1 MILTSLVSVAILGT
15 GFFASQP
22 TFVRASEEAA
32 EKASAEA
39 DAQKEFLANYD
50 EALEV
55 TVKELEKA
63 DTKNNPEL
71 EAQKQKTIEAL
82 KVASAETRAKIVEG
96 FKNGLTAKQAENIID
111 EANKKASEEAAEKA
125 SAEAD
130 AQKEFLANYDEA
142 LEVTVKELE
151 KADTKNNPELEA
163 QKQKTIE
170 ALKVAS
176 AETRAKIVEGF
187 KNGLTA
193 KQAENIIDEANKK
206 ASEEA
211 AEKASAEADAQ
222 KEFLANYDEA
232 LEVTVK
238 ELEKADTKNNPELE
252 AQKQKT
258 IEALKV
264 ASAETRAKIVEGFKN
279 GLTAK
284 QAENIIDEANK
295 KASEE
300 AAEKASAEADA
311 QKEFLANYDEALEV
325 TVKELEKADTKNNPE
340 LEAQK
345 QKTIEALKVA
355 SAETRAKIVEGF
367 KNGLTAKQAENII
380 DEANKKASEEAAEK
394 ASAEADAQK
403 EFLANYDEALEVTV
417 KELEKAD
424 TKNNPELEAQKQKT
438 IEALKVA
445 SAETRAKIVEGFKN
459 GLTAKQAENIIDE
472 ANKKASEEAAEKA
485 SAEADAQKE
494 FLANYDEALEVT
506 VKELEKADTKNNPE
520 LEAQKQKTIEA
531 LKVASAETRA
541 KIVEGFK
548 NGLTAKQAENIIDE
562 ANKKASEEAAEK
574 ASAEADAQKEFL
586 ANYDEALEV
595 TVKELEKADTKNN
608 PELEAQK
615 QKTHL

>member
-211 AEKASAEADAQ
+211 AEKPKPAQ
-222 KEFLANYDEA
+222 PSTPKPGWKQENGMWYFYNTDGAMATGWAKVNGSWYYLNRNGAMATGWAKVNGSWYYLNRNGA
-232 LEVTVK
+232 MATGWAKVNGSWYYLNRNGAMATGWAKVNGSWYYLNRNGAMATGWVK
-238 ELEKADTKNNPELE
+238 DGDTRYYLE
-252 AQKQKT
+252 ASGAMKASQWFKVLDKWYYVNGSG
-258 IEALKV
+258 ALAV
-264 ASAETRAKIVEGFKN
+264 NTTVDGYRESMLMVNGFKPIKLN
-279 GLTAK
+279 HVK
-284 QAENIIDEANK
+284 NI
-295 KASEE
+295 
-300 AAEKASAEADA
+300 
-311 QKEFLANYDEALEV
+311 
-325 TVKELEKADTKNNPE
+325 
-340 LEAQK
+340 
-345 QKTIEALKVA
+345 
-355 SAETRAKIVEGF
+355 
-367 KNGLTAKQAENII
+367 
-380 DEANKKASEEAAEK
+380 
-394 ASAEADAQK
+394 
-403 EFLANYDEALEVTV
+403 
-417 KELEKAD
+417 
-424 TKNNPELEAQKQKT
+424 
-438 IEALKVA
+438 
-445 SAETRAKIVEGFKN
+445 
-459 GLTAKQAENIIDE
+459 
-472 ANKKASEEAAEKA
+472 
-485 SAEADAQKE
+485 
-494 FLANYDEALEVT
+494 
-506 VKELEKADTKNNPE
+506 
-520 LEAQKQKTIEA
+520 
-531 LKVASAETRA
+531 
-541 KIVEGFK
+541 
-548 NGLTAKQAENIIDE
+548 
-562 ANKKASEEAAEK
+562 
-574 ASAEADAQKEFL
+574 
-586 ANYDEALEV
+586 
-595 TVKELEKADTKNN
+595 
-608 PELEAQK
+608 
-615 QKTHL
+615 